1 MLQIKDL
8 KFSYLK
14 PNRELF
20 NDFSLDLLPGNV
32 YGLLGKN
39 GAGKSTLIYLMTGLL
54 TPASGQ
60 VTLDGNDVRRRLPIT
75 LSDMFLVPEE
85 FDLPH
90 ISLNKFISINAPFYP
105 RFSMD
110 DMDRYLDIFE
120 IEHNIKLQ
128 SLSMGQKKK
137 VFMSFALATNTQVL
151 IMDEPTNG
159 LDIPSKSQFRKIIAM
174 GMNDEKLMLF
184 STHQVRDI
192 EAILDHVTIIDQS
205 RVLLNTSIADVSSR
219 LAFRQLRD
227 GDRPLLVQQGPM
239 GSMAVVPASPN
250 EETQVDLEMLFNAT
264 LQQPQAIKELFSKN
278 S

>member
-110 DMDRYLDIFE
+110 DMNRYLDIFE

>member
-1 MLQIKDL
+1 MLQIRDL
-8 KFSYLK
+8 KFSYRK
-14 PNRELF
+14 PYSELF
-20 NDFSLDLLPGNV
+20 NDFSLDLFPGNV

-60 VTLDGNDVRRRLPIT
+60 VTLDGNDVRRRLPKT

-85 FDLPH
+85 FDLPNT
-90 ISLNKFISINAPFYP
+90 SLTQFVRINAAFYP
-105 RFSMD
+105 RFSME
-110 DMDRYLDIFE
+110 DMNRYLDIFE
-120 IEHNIKLQ
+120 IEHNTKLQ

-227 GDRPLLVQQGPM
+227 SDKPLLVQQGPM
-239 GSMAVVPASPN
+239 GTMAVVPASPN

-264 LQQPQAIKELFSKN
+264 LQQPQAIKELFK
-278 S
+278 